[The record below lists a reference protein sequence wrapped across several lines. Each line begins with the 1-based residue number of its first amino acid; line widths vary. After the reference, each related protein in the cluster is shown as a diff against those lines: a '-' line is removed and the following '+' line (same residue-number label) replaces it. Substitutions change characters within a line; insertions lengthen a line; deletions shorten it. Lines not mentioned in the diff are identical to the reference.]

1 MSLSQTETRPN
12 RQVLKVRRYTEAD
25 IPIIRGK
32 VMVEVP
38 KLPHYVGIKVDA
50 RRVDQLMYD
59 GLKHEDKFMARVL
72 VTPEDRIVGGICGYC
87 VTQLLSFDKMT
98 GDIFL
103 YIDPEWRSLPN
114 VLKLMMAYRD
124 WGIAQGATII
134 SATQTGGYK
143 QDALGKLLERY
154 GDYVPIGT
162 IYYFKPKH
170 HDAAAIMG
178 GIVCH

>member
-1 MSLSQTETRPN
+1 MSLSQTEATPKRAT
-12 RQVLKVRRYTEAD
+12 LKVRKYTEKD

-38 KLPHYVGIKVDA
+38 KLPHYSGIKVDA
-50 RRVDQLMYD
+50 RRIDQLMYD
-59 GLKHEDKFMARVL
+59 GLKHEDRFMARVL
-72 VTPEDRIVGGICGYC
+72 VTPDDTIVGGVCGYC

-103 YIDPEWRSLPN
+103 YIDPEWRNLPN
-114 VLKLMMAYRD
+114 VLKLMLAYRD

-143 QDALGKLLERY
+143 QDVLGKLLERF
-154 GDYVPIGT
+154 GDYEPIGT

-170 HDAAAIMG
+170 PDAEAIIG
-178 GIVCH
+178 VRQ